1 MLRLTTTILA
11 FSLFAIQPALA
22 EDTKDSNF
30 AKYSLSG
37 SFSPF
42 GTSLNFGY
50 NSCSKTSYQFSVG
63 GFPETEAPFKVEVD
77 DSEYTVKGSSSW
89 AGVFVQHRPVDD
101 SKWFRLVFGFGVG
114 QIKNSLDD
122 GEGNTYTANYT
133 ENPVIYSGIGF
144 GGEAKKGFI
153 WGFDIGLLSTAG
165 PNVIQTSSM
174 NGIDHT
180 SDIED
185 FWAFGAMLPNA
196 QLTLGYGF

>member
-1 MLRLTTTILA
+1 MMFRLTATFLA

-22 EDTKDSNF
+22 DEAKDPNF
-30 AKYSLSG
+30 ARYSVSG

-42 GTSLNFGY
+42 GGSLNFGY
-50 NSCSKTSYQFSVG
+50 NSCKKTSYQFSIG
-63 GFPETEAPFKVEVD
+63 GFPEAEAPFKVEVD
-77 DSEYTVKGSSSW
+77 GSEYTVKGSSSW
-89 AGVFVQHRPVDD
+89 AGAFVQHRPVEG
-101 SKWFRLVFGFGVG
+101 SEWFRLVFGFGIG

-122 GEGNTYTANYT
+122 GNGNTYTANYT
-133 ENPVIYSGIGF
+133 ENPVLYSGIGF

-165 PNVIQTSSM
+165 PNVIPTA
-174 NGIDHT
+174 GTGEHV